1 MTLQVG
7 EISKYVNVIETH
19 SNDVIVVQTVI
30 ETQTDDVIVQTAIET
45 HSDDV
50 SV

>member
-7 EISKYVNVIETH
+7 ETSKYVNVIETH
-19 SNDVIVVQTVI
+19 SNDIIVVQTV
-30 ETQTDDVIVQTAIET
+30 VET

-50 SV
+50 IV